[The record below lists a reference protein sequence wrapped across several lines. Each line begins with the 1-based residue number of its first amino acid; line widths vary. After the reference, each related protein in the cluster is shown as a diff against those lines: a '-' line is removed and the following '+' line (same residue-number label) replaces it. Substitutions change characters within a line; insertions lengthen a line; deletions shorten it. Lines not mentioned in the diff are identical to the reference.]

1 MHHLRR
7 IVKKIKNK
15 HLNRSIDKQAITS
28 TLATRRSESNI
39 TIGILPTPA
48 SEFLLHLDQNRQT
61 PTREVLEPYLSYEA
75 WLRQEFMRPGSE
87 IDDLANLTQ
96 IYNGQEDLFR
106 IRTIDRR
113 RASSEKYLLPLHDNQ
128 REVDD
133 SLAIAPTL
141 KEYQKNFS
149 GFTHDWSNI
158 VVAGSSALLPLLSPR
173 RDVSIGYEPTVENRL
188 ETYYQNTANSSDIDI
203 FIYGLDS
210 EDKAIQRIIEIE
222 ELLRKNQR
230 LDRRHGLSLRSEN
243 AITLIS
249 PKYPFRHVQ
258 IILRLYRS
266 ISEILT
272 GFDVDCACVAFDGN
286 KVYSNPRG
294 ITAIAT
300 RTNTIDLSRRSPS
313 YENRLWKYRNHNFE
327 VYWDSLD
334 RSRIKLNFSTS
345 TQEEDYPKIPRLTGL
360 ARLLYSE
367 HYIKDFAYRKLKRS
381 YKARYVLKRAL
392 KRIDNGGDQ
401 TPATSSGY
409 ATFDI
414 PYSTRYRY
422 SRKPLVMTTND
433 TNITRI
439 REYVIRHA
447 KEPCMF
453 GTIREVTGQYAEPG
467 KKGVGR
473 RARNKRVKPSEKVT
487 FIKDN
492 PGRQMIGSFHPL
504 DADDW

>member
-1 MHHLRR
+1 MQHLRR
-7 IVKKIKNK
+7 IAKKIQ
-15 HLNRSIDKQAITS
+15 NRHPNPSK
-28 TLATRRSESNI
+28 
-39 TIGILPTPA
+39 
-48 SEFLLHLDQNRQT
+48 FLLYLDQNRLT

-75 WLRQEFMRPGSE
+75 QLRLEFMRSGSK

-113 RASSEKYLLPLHDNQ
+113 RANSEKYLLPLQDNQ
-128 REVDD
+128 REVDG

-149 GFTHDWSNI
+149 GFTHGQPSCYLPVLHWSNI

-173 RDVSIGYEPTVENRL
+173 RDVSIDYEPAVENPP
-188 ETYYQNTANSSDIDI
+188 ETYYQNTASSSDIDI
-203 FIYGLDS
+203 FIYGLNS
-210 EDKAIQRIIEIE
+210 EDEAIRRIIEIE
-222 ELLRKNQR
+222 KSLRKNQR
-230 LDRRHGLSLRSEN
+230 LQRRHGLSLRSEN

-286 KVYSNPRG
+286 QVYSNPRG

-300 RTNTIDLSRRSPS
+300 RTNTIDLSHRSPS
-313 YENRLWKYRNHNFE
+313 YENCLWKYRNHNFE

-345 TQEEDYPKIPRLTGL
+345 TQDEDYPKLPRLTGL
-360 ARLLYSE
+360 ARLLPK
-367 HYIKDFAYRKLKRS
+367 HS
-381 YKARYVLKRAL
+381 YKSRYTLKCAL
-392 KRIDNGGDQ
+392 KRIDTGGDQ
-401 TPATSSGY
+401 IPAMPSGY

-414 PYSTRYRY
+414 PYSTWY
-422 SRKPLVMTTND
+422 TAE
-433 TNITRI
+433 RI
-439 REYVIRHA
+439 RKYVIRHA
-447 KEPCMF
+447 KERYMF
-453 GTIREVTGQYAEPG
+453 GTIREVTGQYDEPG
-467 KKGVGR
+467 KKGVWR
-473 RARNKRVKPSEKVT
+473 LARNKRVKPSEKVT

-492 PGRQMIGSFHPL
+492 PGRQTIGSFHPL
-504 DADDW
+504 IDDDW